1 MNIEF
6 LKRRIED
13 AREQVQ
19 LTAKRLAETPTD
31 FWLNAAL
38 ENQLQVLRD
47 TEIELKIAC
56 SDNAGES

>member
-6 LKRRIED
+6 LKQRIQD
-13 AREQVQ
+13 AREQAQ
-19 LTAKRLAETPTD
+19 STAKRLAEAPGD

-47 TEIELKIAC
+47 TENELRLANKTGQ
-56 SDNAGES
+56 S